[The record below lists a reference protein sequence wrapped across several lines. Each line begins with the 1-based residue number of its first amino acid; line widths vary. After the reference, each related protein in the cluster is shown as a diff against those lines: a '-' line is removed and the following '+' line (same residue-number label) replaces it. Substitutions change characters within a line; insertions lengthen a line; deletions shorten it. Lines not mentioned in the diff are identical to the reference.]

1 MGAPHFQ
8 GLGQL
13 IDRFAGLRVVVIG
26 DAMLDSYFEG
36 QAERLCREAPVP
48 VVTVRRR
55 VDQPGGAANAA
66 ANLAALGAEV
76 AFLSVVGD
84 DAEGAVLRHALRE
97 AGVGDEQIVVD
108 EGRATLAK
116 SRLSAA
122 SHLLVRFDQGDT
134 GNLGRAAEARLA
146 DRLARLY
153 AECDALLIS
162 DYAYG
167 VLTPA
172 IVQAI
177 AALNAADPRVIV
189 ADSKR
194 LRAYRGVGLAA
205 VKPNFAEAARL
216 LGPRLQ
222 EGADDRAT
230 AVAAHG
236 HRLLEALGTR
246 IAAITMDRDGTL
258 VFDREGPPYRTYAA
272 PQPNTRASGAG
283 DTYVSALA
291 LALAVGAATPDAA
304 ELAAAAAAVV
314 VGRDGTSV
322 CRAAELREHVA
333 APGKLC
339 ASRERLAER
348 VAAWRQAGRRLVFAN
363 GCFDILHRGHV
374 TLLNRAK
381 AMGDVLIVGVNG
393 DAGVRRL
400 KGPDRPVNGVED
412 RVQVLSALSSVDCL
426 VVFEEET
433 PAALIELVRP
443 DLLVKGGDYSRERLP
458 EAALVERLGGRV
470 AFVPTVADRSTSG
483 VIERIRHQP
492 RARAVG
498 E

>member
-1 MGAPHFQ
+1 MEQ
-8 GLGQL
+8 GLGGL
-13 IDRFAGLRVVVIG
+13 IGRFAGLRVLVVG
-26 DAMLDSYFEG
+26 DAMLDSYLDG
-36 QAERLCREAPVP
+36 RAERLCREAPVP
-48 VVTVRRR
+48 VVTVRSRA
-55 VDQPGGAANAA
+55 DQPGGAANTA

-76 AFLSVVGD
+76 ALLAVVGD
-84 DAEGAVLRHALRE
+84 DADGAVLRHALR
-97 AGVGDEQIVVD
+97 AGGVGDELLVVD

-134 GNLGRAAEARLA
+134 GGLGRAAEARVI
-146 DRLARLY
+146 DRLSHLY
-153 AECDALLIS
+153 GQCDALVIS

-167 VLTPA
+167 LLTPA
-172 IVQAI
+172 VIRAV
-177 AALNAADPRVIV
+177 AALNAADPRVVV

-194 LRAYRGVGLAA
+194 LRAYKAVGLTA
-205 VKPNFAEAARL
+205 VKPNYAEAVRL
-216 LGPRLQ
+216 LGPRLP
-222 EGADDRAT
+222 EGSDGRVA

-236 HRLLEALGTR
+236 AGLLEALNTR
-246 IAAITMDRDGTL
+246 VAAITMDQEGTL
-258 VFDREGPPYRTYAA
+258 VFDRDGPPYRTYAV
-272 PQPNTRASGAG
+272 PQPDSRAAGAG

-291 LALAVGAATPDAA
+291 LALAAGGSTHEAA

-314 VGRDGTSV
+314 VGRDGTAV
-322 CRAAELREHVA
+322 CRADELREHVA

-348 VAAWRQAGRRLVFAN
+348 VAAWRQVGRRVVFAN

-381 AMGDVLIVGVNG
+381 AMGDVLVVGVND

-400 KGPDRPVNGVED
+400 KGPGRPVNGLED

-426 VVFEEET
+426 AVFAEET

-443 DLLVKGGDYSRERLP
+443 DVFVKGGDYTRERLP
-458 EAALVERLGGRV
+458 EAELVERLGGRV
-470 AFVPTVADRSTSG
+470 AFVPTVADCSTSG
-483 VIERIRHQP
+483 VIARIREPP